1 MEKFDINKELKN
13 LEELSVRAK
22 CSALDDLCCTLR
34 EAISDINNAKKEI
47 LEEYEHSCRKKIID
61 ENNSFIKAN
70 FDGRIPYVDNYGY
83 QVSYD
88 GIPTYI
94 NFSCIEGEWYIYFTV
109 LEGSLKPVKELV
121 KRMGGDSESLKLRV
135 SEEELVYKFRSAFFH
150 SDVNFILA
158 QENMAIDQEV
168 IFKFG
173 KLANTVSSENW
184 KTIPLETMDSR
195 TDWVVIL
202 TDDAEA
208 YLNEINAI
216 VTKMKHPITC
226 FVIDLHPCAN
236 YKHLQ
241 KLWDNYIMTDKES
254 VEVLLSFIHHHLVN
268 HSMISFYIQDFREC
282 CVPYPLVKAVSA
294 DIVKDAPIDPNA
306 QAVCYGL
313 CFEQACELGT
323 SYMNAFAKTL
333 DEIYDNKDKY
343 VPLSI
348 HNSSDNVIEA
358 IFFYE
363 RKF

>member
-13 LEELSVRAK
+13 LEGLSVRAK

-34 EAISDINNAKKEI
+34 EAISDISNAKNEI
-47 LEEYEHSCRKKIID
+47 LEEYERSCRKKFID
-61 ENNSFIKAN
+61 EINSKIKAD

-88 GIPTYI
+88 GITTYI
-94 NFSCIEGEWYIYFTV
+94 NFSCIEGEWYIYFTI

-121 KRMGGDSESLKLRV
+121 RNTGGDAESLELRV
-135 SEEELVYKFRSAFFH
+135 SEENLVWKFLYALYSTDDYTRK
-150 SDVNFILA
+150 
-158 QENMAIDQEV
+158 EV

-173 KLANTVSSENW
+173 DQANTVNSENW

-216 VTKMKHPITC
+216 VTKMKHPKTC
-226 FVIDLHPCAN
+226 FVINLHPCAN

-254 VEVLLSFIHHHLVN
+254 VGVLLNFIHHHLVN
-268 HSMISFYIQDFREC
+268 PSRITFFIQDFREYS
-282 CVPYPLVKAVSA
+282 VPYPLVRAVSTE
-294 DIVKDAPIDPNA
+294 IGKKVTIDSNA
-306 QAVCYGL
+306 KAIYYGL
-313 CFEQACELGT
+313 CFELNCEFAD
-323 SYMNAFAKTL
+323 SYMNTFNENL
-333 DEIYDNKDKY
+333 DEMGEDIGLQWSIQNSTDNIVEVLY
-343 VPLSI
+343 L
-348 HNSSDNVIEA
+348 
-358 IFFYE
+358 YE
-363 RKF
+363 PKV

>member
-13 LEELSVRAK
+13 LEGLSVRAK

-34 EAISDINNAKKEI
+34 EAISDISNAKNEI
-47 LEEYEHSCRKKIID
+47 LEEYERSCRKKFID
-61 ENNSFIKAN
+61 EINSKIKAD

-88 GIPTYI
+88 GITTYI
-94 NFSCIEGEWYIYFTV
+94 NFSCIEGEWYIYFTI

-121 KRMGGDSESLKLRV
+121 RKMGGDSESLELRV
-135 SEEELVYKFRSAFFH
+135 SEENLVWKFLYALYSTDDYTRK
-150 SDVNFILA
+150 
-158 QENMAIDQEV
+158 EV

-173 KLANTVSSENW
+173 DQANTVNSENW

-216 VTKMKHPITC
+216 VTKMKHPKTC
-226 FVIDLHPCAN
+226 FVINLHPCAN

-254 VEVLLSFIHHHLVN
+254 VGVLLNFIHHHLVN
-268 HSMISFYIQDFREC
+268 PSRICFSIQEFREYS
-282 CVPYPLVKAVSA
+282 VPYPLVRAVSTE
-294 DIVKDAPIDPNA
+294 IGKKVTIDSNA
-306 QAVCYGL
+306 KAIYYGL
-313 CFEQACELGT
+313 CFELNCEFAD
-323 SYMNAFAKTL
+323 SYMNTFNENL
-333 DEIYDNKDKY
+333 DEMGEDIG
-343 VPLSI
+343 LQWSI
-348 HNSSDNVIEA
+348 QNSTDNVVEVLYL
-358 IFFYE
+358 YE
-363 RKF
+363 PKV